1 MRKLKYHVAS
11 TADGFIAHEDDSW
24 GAFMQERLVKD
35 GEHVAD
41 YFASFATYDTVVMG
55 RRTYE
60 PGLRMGVTDPYPTM
74 ETYVFTRSL
83 KQSPNPRVKLVAED
97 AQGVIRGLKARPGK
111 DIYLAGGA
119 SFASML
125 LEAGLV
131 DEVVLKLNPVLLGAG
146 IPLVTRLRSVS
157 SLELLST
164 KVYRNGV
171 VLLRYAVLP
180 EGAPGTQAVPLPER
194 PPET

>member
-1 MRKLKYHVAS
+1 MRQLKYHVAC
-11 TADGFIAHEDDSW
+11 TADGFIAHEDDTW

-35 GEHVAD
+35 GDHITD
-41 YFASFATYDTVVMG
+41 YVASFSTYDTVLMG

-60 PGLRMGVTDPYPTM
+60 PGLKMGVTDPYPM
-74 ETYVFTRSL
+74 LESYVFTRTM
-83 KQSPNPRVKLVAED
+83 KESPNPRVKLISED
-97 AQGVIRGLKARPGK
+97 APGVVRRLKERQGK

-125 LEAGLV
+125 LNEGLV
-131 DEVVLKLNPVLLGAG
+131 DEVILKLNPLLLGSG
-146 IPLVTRLRSVS
+146 IPLVTRLRGVE

-164 KVYRNGV
+164 KVYKNGV

-180 EGAPGTQAVPLPER
+180 RGAPGTNSVPPPALP
-194 PPET
+194 PAK